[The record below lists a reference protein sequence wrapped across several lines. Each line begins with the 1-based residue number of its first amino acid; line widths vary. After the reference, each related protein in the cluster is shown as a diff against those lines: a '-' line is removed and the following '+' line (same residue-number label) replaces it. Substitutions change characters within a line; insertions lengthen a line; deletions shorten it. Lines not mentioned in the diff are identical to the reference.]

1 MAFWSFLFVAVIFPA
16 WAMLDCD
23 PAFVQNLNRSLSNF
37 KVAKNGPNLES
48 VSKDILG
55 IYPTFFRDVR
65 GVEKLRKMVLDKLAG
80 DQFVEVIAMAAVERF
95 LPTDWRNTFMTNIK
109 QMEKELM
116 WQMKKSLEDFSD
128 LACSRDCSVIE
139 GPVLDCWTCDQ
150 ITAQCFKGSVCG
162 EQEDFAAEKE
172 HIGIYLVLV
181 LQFVFASSLMIMFYH
196 YYKVKMMRLKEQE
209 IKLLKNMKE
218 QVDRIHDR

>member
-55 IYPTFFRDVR
+55 IYPTFFRGKGNLRIIDVR

-80 DQFVEVIAMAAVERF
+80 DQFVG
-95 LPTDWRNTFMTNIK
+95 RNTFMTNIK